1 MKKVFILILGVGV
14 LFVLNYSKP
23 KDVVESSKS
32 NISKKFNTISMM
44 IETDKDGIY
53 EVSKESSWPT
63 NGYIFNEKLSKCE
76 NGGII
81 YWEDNKQK
89 AVVKNNVS
97 DKCYVYF
104 DKYEDPTL
112 ASVCTS
118 GDSLAEC
125 IKSFANKGTDISKIY
140 YHNSA
145 LTNGAG
151 DNSYRFAGPS
161 DSVNNYVCFGYN
173 STDGTCPTDNL
184 YRIIGVFDDQIKLI
198 KYDYAKSTLLGTD
211 GDYDNLYSEGT
222 DLDEDINKGEN
233 LTTEIG
239 SYYWNYKNSNSSS
252 NVWSTSLLNTVN
264 LNTNF
269 LNTFDTVW
277 KSKIATATWKVGGN
291 TSSNIIDV
299 VAAQVFKNEITT
311 PAEDTTYDAKIG
323 LMYASDY
330 GFAASPSAWTTTLT
344 HYSGLA
350 ISSVNWMYMGLKEWT
365 ITPRS
370 DTSIRSF
377 AVSDS
382 GDIFVRASSLS
393 VGVRPV
399 FYLKPYVVYASGTGT
414 KTNPIIISS

>member
-1 MKKVFILILGVGV
+1 MV
-14 LFVLNYSKP
+14 
-23 KDVVESSKS
+23 
-32 NISKKFNTISMM
+32 
-44 IETDKDGIY
+44 
-53 EVSKESSWPT
+53 
-63 NGYIFNEKLSKCE
+63 
-76 NGGII
+76 
-81 YWEDNKQK
+81 
-89 AVVKNNVS
+89 
-97 DKCYVYF
+97 
-104 DKYEDPTL
+104 
-112 ASVCTS
+112 
-118 GDSLAEC
+118 EC
-125 IKSFANKGTDISKIY
+125 IKSFANKGADISKIY

-198 KYDYAKSTLLGTD
+198 KYDYAKSALLKTD
-211 GDYDNLYSEGT
+211 GDYDNLYSQGG
-222 DLDEDINKGEN
+222 DLGDDINKGEN

-239 SYYWNYKNSNSSS
+239 SYYYNYKNSNSSS

-291 TSSNIIDV
+291 TSSNIVDV
-299 VAAQVFKNEITT
+299 VAAQAFKNEITT
-311 PAEDTTYDAKIG
+311 PAKGTTYDAKIG
-323 LMYASDY
+323 LMYVSDY
-330 GFAASPSAWTTTLT
+330 GFAASPSAWTTALT
-344 HYSGLA
+344 NYSGLA
-350 ISSVNWMYMGLKEWT
+350 ISGVNWMYMGLKEWT
-365 ITPRS
+365 IIPRS
-370 DTSIRSF
+370 DSSIRSF

-393 VGVRPV
+393 IGVRPV

-414 KTNPIIISS
+414 KSNPIIISS

>member
-1 MKKVFILILGVGV
+1 MKKIFILVLGVGIV
-14 LFVLNYSKP
+14 FVLNYSKP

-32 NISKKFNTISMM
+32 NILKNSNTISMM
-44 IETDKDGIY
+44 IETDNDGIY

-76 NGGII
+76 NGGNLI
-81 YWEDNKQK
+81 WDNTKNI
-89 AVVKNNVS
+89 VKMTGETG

-104 DKYEDPTL
+104 DKYQDPTL
-112 ASVCTS
+112 ASVCTN
-118 GDSLAEC
+118 GDSLVEC
-125 IKSFANKGTDISKIY
+125 IKSFANKGADISKIY

-198 KYDYAKSTLLGTD
+198 KYDYAKSALLKTD
-211 GDYDNLYSEGT
+211 GDYDNLYSQGG
-222 DLDEDINKGEN
+222 DLGDDINKGEN

-239 SYYWNYKNSNSSS
+239 SYYYNYKNSNSSS

-291 TSSNIIDV
+291 TSSNIVDV
-299 VAAQVFKNEITT
+299 VAAQAFKNEITT
-311 PAEDTTYDAKIG
+311 PAKGTTYDAKIG
-323 LMYASDY
+323 LMYVSDY
-330 GFAASPSAWTTTLT
+330 GFAASPSAWTTALT
-344 HYSGLA
+344 DYSGLV
-350 ISSVNWMYMGLKEWT
+350 ISGVNWMHMGLKEWT
-365 ITPRS
+365 IIPRS
-370 DTSIRSF
+370 DSSIRSF

-399 FYLKPYVVYASGTGT
+399 FYLNPYVVYASGTGT
-414 KTNPIIISS
+414 KSNPIIISS